1 LSPHEPKK
9 GNPSSRY
16 KTLEIARLFG
26 TIINP
31 TAMLLSGAMLL
42 EYLGYVEQARLL
54 EVALEQTYR
63 QGTAL
68 PHDQGGNAGTK
79 AFVEGIEAYL
89 ADHAEN
95 VSLSA

>member
-1 LSPHEPKK
+1 MDK
-9 GNPSSRY
+9 SS
-16 KTLEIARLFG
+16 
-26 TIINP
+26 
-31 TAMLLSGAMLL
+31 
-42 EYLGYVEQARLL
+42 LGYVEQARLL